1 MIETNVFTPEGT
13 YETSLMRVSAFDIN
27 FKEFGHQG
35 YIIKIE
41 KISTTVTAP
50 QGGMSQHGQS
60 YLESSHLE
68 TPNAML
74 FPMMSS
80 KSSRRTK
87 KNQELEL
94 QKRFFSLKYDIAS
107 NKYMGEIINLENQP
121 PEFVQSIER
130 YNRINENILI
140 TQTEFDD
147 SSRLPVHCQTENEES
162 FVKYVKNSAN
172 QESKILS
179 RLEENIRKNMGISGV
194 AVVDE
199 KQGEKIDFGAG
210 IRTLKLYG
218 NRMYDPDD
226 LKKEFLRD
234 SDEENSEGTPKEG
247 DDPNKKKDEKAQL
260 SQAEKDE
267 EENDDEADD
276 NSSLFKTRA
285 KFKAL
290 IMKQNMKNFFPITRL
305 NLAGLFVLAMMI
317 TLGIIYYVLNI
328 QQYSNITKNYNIL
341 YNSNKMM
348 SMSQG
353 IINKV
358 HQLILLNKGVF
369 NKNLTAVETE
379 QALKADIRA
388 YVQNLGDYQTYI
400 QLNTFYL
407 TSAHQNLFKSDAIP
421 MYFQSNSTTN
431 NTNKN
436 TTIIN
441 FDLNAATQQIISKS
455 LVIIDT
461 ALANITL
468 NDSDVFFLT
477 YNLLNNYASA
487 LLLSTN
493 YYCSEIVDLLNN
505 LQLFVLIILI
515 VSAFISFA
523 SLAILSLFYFYV
535 LVYINKILQVFLE
548 IPINKAKNL
557 FVRCEMFLTNLQQ
570 GGDDDD
576 LLDNDNASGADSE
589 NENEE
594 QGSYTTQSAATK
606 KMKVRRKRYKANYKA
621 LKVFMIEMIVVIVCI
636 ETFFTMYYIQFYTVF
651 DNQKQLQEELNN
663 TFLMGPQFSY
673 TNNAIRFFF
682 LILSD
687 FLYKY
692 ILYIKI
698 NLIFN

>member
-41 KISTTVTAP
+41 KISTTITAP
-50 QGGMSQHGQS
+50 PGGMSQHGQS

-107 NKYMGEIINLENQP
+107 NKYMGEIVNLENQP
-121 PEFVQSIER
+121 PEFVQSVER

-162 FVKYVKNSAN
+162 FVKYVKNGAN

-353 IINKV
+353 IVNKV

-369 NKNLTAVETE
+369 NNNLTAVETE
-379 QALKADIRA
+379 LALKADIKA
-388 YVQNLGDYQTYI
+388 YVKNLGDYQTYI

-407 TSAHQNLFKSDAIP
+407 TSVHQNLFKNDAIP

-461 ALANITL
+461 ALVNITL

-477 YNLLNNYASA
+477 YNL
-487 LLLSTN
+487 
-493 YYCSEIVDLLNN
+493 
-505 LQLFVLIILI
+505 
-515 VSAFISFA
+515 
-523 SLAILSLFYFYV
+523 
-535 LVYINKILQVFLE
+535 
-548 IPINKAKNL
+548 
-557 FVRCEMFLTNLQQ
+557 
-570 GGDDDD
+570 
-576 LLDNDNASGADSE
+576 
-589 NENEE
+589 
-594 QGSYTTQSAATK
+594 
-606 KMKVRRKRYKANYKA
+606 
-621 LKVFMIEMIVVIVCI
+621 
-636 ETFFTMYYIQFYTVF
+636 
-651 DNQKQLQEELNN
+651 
-663 TFLMGPQFSY
+663 
-673 TNNAIRFFF
+673 
-682 LILSD
+682 
-687 FLYKY
+687 
-692 ILYIKI
+692 
-698 NLIFN
+698 

>member
-41 KISTTVTAP
+41 KISTTITAP
-50 QGGMSQHGQS
+50 PGGMSQHGQS

-107 NKYMGEIINLENQP
+107 NKYMGEIVNLENQP
-121 PEFVQSIER
+121 PEFVQSVER

-162 FVKYVKNSAN
+162 FVKYVKNGAN

-353 IINKV
+353 IVNKV

-369 NKNLTAVETE
+369 NNNLTAVETE
-379 QALKADIRA
+379 LALKADIKA
-388 YVQNLGDYQTYI
+388 YVKNLGDYQTYI

-407 TSAHQNLFKSDAIP
+407 TSVHQNLFKNDAIP

-461 ALANITL
+461 ALVNITL

-523 SLAILSLFYFYV
+523 SLSILSLFYFYV

-682 LILSD
+682 FFWSTN
-687 FLYKY
+687 
-692 ILYIKI
+692 KI
-698 NLIFN
+698 F